1 MAAALQA
8 FIISVIFNTERERG
22 QVNYDPNYNAS
33 ANVENLYFGEYIYIY
48 PGEYLKYM
56 FSK

>member
-1 MAAALQA
+1 MQA

-33 ANVENLYFGEYIYIY
+33 ANVENLYFGEYIY
-48 PGEYLKYM
+48 PDEYLKYM